1 MEVGH
6 LFKKTLVII
15 PARKNS
21 KGILNKN
28 LIDINGKP
36 LIDFTLKFISDNG
49 LTQNT
54 IISTDSTDILNY
66 AKKYNLKNELRPS
79 SLSKDNSS
87 IIDVII
93 YEMNKLN
100 LKSFKY
106 ILLLQPTSPLRKR
119 DQLVDIFKK
128 FLNNNKIKSV
138 VSVTKLEEP
147 HPHKLKKIEN
157 GIIKPFLL
165 NTTSEISRQLLP
177 TCYKLNG
184 SFYISDINYFL
195 KKKSFFSDYTY
206 SLIMNNSESINIDSV
221 DDLILFREK
230 LKSWND

>member
-36 LIDFTLKFISDNG
+36 LIDFTFKFISDNG

-87 IIDVII
+87 I
-93 YEMNKLN
+93 K
-100 LKSFKY
+100 
-106 ILLLQPTSPLRKR
+106 
-119 DQLVDIFKK
+119 
-128 FLNNNKIKSV
+128 
-138 VSVTKLEEP
+138 
-147 HPHKLKKIEN
+147 
-157 GIIKPFLL
+157 
-165 NTTSEISRQLLP
+165 
-177 TCYKLNG
+177 
-184 SFYISDINYFL
+184 
-195 KKKSFFSDYTY
+195 
-206 SLIMNNSESINIDSV
+206 NNSP
-221 DDLILFREK
+221 
-230 LKSWND
+230 